1 MAMDIFD
8 AVAVASSVPF
18 RHTIGGAELREIL
31 RQGRVPD
38 EFLPHISRA
47 IEELPISMLARVVF
61 AYPQGERA
69 TVLRNLT
76 ELADTV
82 GAGARIR
89 AWMTG

>member
-1 MAMDIFD
+1 MDIFD

-18 RHTIGGAELREIL
+18 RRTISGVELREIL
-31 RQGRVPD
+31 LQGRVPD
-38 EFLPHISRA
+38 DLLPHISRA
-47 IEELPISMLARVVF
+47 LEELPISMLARVVF

-69 TVLRNLT
+69 TVMRNLT
-76 ELADTV
+76 DLADTA